1 VLVVKARERR
11 AAVAAVDEA
20 VQQVV
25 GTRAHSG
32 VSLSVDVD
40 PQ

>member
-1 VLVVKARERR
+1 MAVASVRETVER
-11 AAVAAVDEA
+11 AASERVL
-20 VQQVV
+20 
-25 GTRAHSG
+25 TG